1 MPKPATVSPIIQ
13 NRRAAHDYEFVE
25 VFEAGIELTGSEVK
39 SLRGGKAS
47 LDGAYATVR
56 GGEVWLR
63 DCDIQ
68 PYPMAGYAQHK
79 PKRERR
85 LLLHRG
91 EIRKLADKVTLR
103 GLTLVPLRIFFNERG
118 FAKVAIALARGRK
131 VHDKRDAIKQRDMN
145 RDADRT
151 RRRGR

>member
-1 MPKPATVSPIIQ
+1 MPKPAAASPTIQ

-56 GGEVWLR
+56 GSEVWLR

-85 LLLHRG
+85 LLLHRA

-103 GLTLVPLRIFFNERG
+103 GLTLVPLRIFFSERG

-145 RDADRT
+145 RDAART